1 MAAARR
7 PRRSVKRT
15 RRVRKGRR
23 GVRRVTKLGRL
34 RSARTSYPVFY
45 RKIRGRGWYG
55 YIPTSLEDLA
65 SIPGHVSKFFQS
77 PRVQKAALG
86 LASVAGLGA
95 GAYYG
100 LLPAAVAKGAAGLV
114 AGTNKIP
121 YLRHLPGVASAR
133 RLANIVTEN
142 TAAGERHRVLRAPAN
157 PHAAFRP
164 QAMDYVNN
172 NNWKPR

>member
-1 MAAARR
+1 
-7 PRRSVKRT
+7 VH
-15 RRVRKGRR
+15 
-23 GVRRVTKLGRL
+23 RVTSLGRHRL
-34 RSARTSYPVFY
+34 ARTSYPVFY

-55 YIPTSLEDLA
+55 YIPTSLEDVL
-65 SIPGHVSKFFQS
+65 SIPGHAAKFFQS

-95 GAYYG
+95 AAYYG
-100 LLPAAVAKGAAGLV
+100 MVPPGAVQAAAGLV

-133 RLANIVTEN
+133 RVANIVTEN
-142 TAAGERHRVLRAPAN
+142 QAAGERHRALRVPAN
-157 PHAAFRP
+157 PHAGFRP
-164 QAMDYVNN
+164 RAMAYVNN